1 MVLYRQLEEEMKNN
15 GMVVFPSQLMKVI
28 QLFDSKNTRHGNML
42 VGATLSGKSTVW
54 KYLQKAMNSIKAKGG
69 KYPGVGL
76 EILNPKSVSIDELFG
91 FVDKV
96 SMEWNDGV
104 LSTMMSRLCKEETN
118 D

>member
-1 MVLYRQLEEEMKNN
+1 M
-15 GMVVFPSQLMKVI
+15 
-28 QLFDSKNTRHGNML
+28 NTLN
-42 VGATLSGKSTVW
+42 
-54 KYLQKAMNSIKAKGG
+54 KAKGP

-91 FVDKV
+91 FVDKTAN
-96 SMEWNDGV
+96 EWNDGV